1 MGDRRQFHQSR
12 HRAGPADRQQRRQR
26 RLHHSSA
33 AGASSPSR
41 TAAVRRRAR
50 RRILLRS
57 RVAGTALARGSW
69 LIQRVNINR
78 TEQTIM
84 ATQTATTPESDQTVE
99 KKIQRL
105 RELYADAPEV
115 GRAAL
120 ETLIGA
126 MKAAGTHS
134 GQNVSQN
141 VSQNETSAGRA
152 GLRQGK
158 VSELTTILKLVPGGA
173 ERIRAVLEAGRNL
186 RTADRVGTLHDMRYV
201 LLDNDTFLFA
211 TTYDGDWDPYIDVFA
226 TKITD
231 QMDVIFTTCEG
242 WPGIR
247 SPRVKDWIVKHQIPA
262 VGWYVAHPDLTVRD

>member
-1 MGDRRQFHQSR
+1 
-12 HRAGPADRQQRRQR
+12 
-26 RLHHSSA
+26 
-33 AGASSPSR
+33 
-41 TAAVRRRAR
+41 
-50 RRILLRS
+50 
-57 RVAGTALARGSW
+57 
-69 LIQRVNINR
+69 VNINR

-84 ATQTATTPESDQTVE
+84 ATQTATTSESDQTVE

-134 GQNVSQN
+134 GQNASQN

-186 RTADRVGTLHDMRYV
+186 RIADKVGTLHDM
-201 LLDNDTFLFA
+201 
-211 TTYDGDWDPYIDVFA
+211 TYDGDWDPYIDDFA
-226 TKITD
+226 TIIPD
-231 QMDVIFTTCEG
+231 DLDVVFSNCEG
-242 WPGIR
+242 WPGVR
-247 SPRVKDWIVKHQIPA
+247 NPAVKDFIVKHQVPA
-262 VGWYVAHPDLTVRD
+262 SGWYVGNPNVTVRDTRKLETIGAAVEEFLEKIG

>member
-1 MGDRRQFHQSR
+1 
-12 HRAGPADRQQRRQR
+12 
-26 RLHHSSA
+26 
-33 AGASSPSR
+33 
-41 TAAVRRRAR
+41 
-50 RRILLRS
+50 
-57 RVAGTALARGSW
+57 
-69 LIQRVNINR
+69 
-78 TEQTIM
+78 M
-84 ATQTATTPESDQTVE
+84 ATQTATTPESGQTVE

-126 MKAAGTHS
+126 MKAADTHS
-134 GQNVSQN
+134 GQNASQN

-186 RTADRVGTLHDMRYV
+186 RIADKVGTLHDMRYV

-211 TTYDGDWDPYIDVFA
+211 TTYDGDWDPYIDDFA
-226 TKITD
+226 TIIPD
-231 QMDVIFTTCEG
+231 DLDVVFSNCEG
-242 WPGIR
+242 WPGVR
-247 SPRVKDWIVKHQIPA
+247 NPAVKDFIVKHQVPA
-262 VGWYVAHPDLTVRD
+262 HGWYVAYPDLTVRDILRLQRVGKAADEFLDKVGP

>member
-1 MGDRRQFHQSR
+1 
-12 HRAGPADRQQRRQR
+12 
-26 RLHHSSA
+26 
-33 AGASSPSR
+33 
-41 TAAVRRRAR
+41 
-50 RRILLRS
+50 
-57 RVAGTALARGSW
+57 
-69 LIQRVNINR
+69 
-78 TEQTIM
+78 M

-99 KKIQRL
+99 QKIQRL

-134 GQNVSQN
+134 GQNASQN

-186 RTADRVGTLHDMRYV
+186 RIADKVGTLHDMRYV

-211 TTYDGDWDPYIDVFA
+211 TTYDGDWDPYIDDFA
-226 TKITD
+226 TIIPD
-231 QMDVIFTTCEG
+231 DLDVVFSNCEG
-242 WPGIR
+242 WPGVR
-247 SPRVKDWIVKHQIPA
+247 NPAVKDFIVKHQVPA
-262 VGWYVAHPDLTVRD
+262 SGWYVGNANLTVKDTRKLEKIGAAVEEFLEKIG